1 MKIVHCFRLSG
12 LLLALVFTGCI
23 KEDIEIC
30 LPQTVRI
37 AFTFIRSANCMEEI
51 ATPEDVNRLTIFVF
65 DEMGVFVEQV
75 DTIPTGGN
83 YGVELSLEPNTTYQF
98 VAVAGYADDQLRGEP
113 FVPGVTHL
121 EDAAVATYLEQRNGA
136 LQSADHILYKG
147 SDTLTVVPETPS
159 QELNMTLIQRTK
171 VLNIAVDGLD
181 GNELYQVVLA
191 GNAAHYRFDDRQ
203 LFLTGNPMIYVPME
217 EGDDRFLFGRS
228 LVNWPLKQEGSYTRL
243 QVINPET
250 GYRLLDEN
258 LYELL
263 DQVPGLDLECAN
275 SFDIRFL
282 YTVDLRIRI
291 YINQWLV
298 YDSGYE
304 LF

>member
-1 MKIVHCFRLSG
+1 M
-12 LLLALVFTGCI
+12 
-23 KEDIEIC
+23 
-30 LPQTVRI
+30 
-37 AFTFIRSANCMEEI
+37 
-51 ATPEDVNRLTIFVF
+51 NRLTIFVF
-65 DEMGVFVEQV
+65 DEKGLFVEQA
-75 DTIPTGGN
+75 DTIHTGGK
-83 YGVELSLEPNTTYQF
+83 YEVELSFAPNNTYNF
-98 VAVAGYADDQLRGEP
+98 VAVAGYADEQLSGAP

-121 EDAAVATYLEQRNGA
+121 EDVAVATYLEQGNGS
-136 LQSADHILYKG
+136 LQSAEYILYKG
-147 SDTLTVVPETPS
+147 SDTLTVVPETPG
-159 QELNMTLIQRTK
+159 QELNITLIQRTK

-191 GNAAHYRFDDRQ
+191 GNAAHYTFDDRQ
-203 LFLTGNPMIYVPME
+203 VFLAGNPLIYVPME
-217 EGDDRFLFGRS
+217 EGADKFLFGRS
-228 LVNWPLKQEGSYTRL
+228 LINWPLKQEGFYTRL

-263 DQVPGLDLECAN
+263 DQVPGLNLECAN
-275 SFDIRFL
+275 GFDIGFL

-291 YINQWLV
+291 YVNQWLV